1 MSYENEQAGTTP
13 KHLGL
18 IWKHLTVEVKKNF
31 FVLFTQKKYC
41 ITLHIA
47 FIHLFYFLFVNNNT
61 LIFFLS
67 CGIYILKN
75 LCINLIFH
83 EY

>member
-18 IWKHLTVEVKKNF
+18 IWKHLTVEVKKIA
-31 FVLFTQKKYC
+31 LFTQKKKHS